1 MKELA
6 VLVFALACPMAL
18 RAQNFTLVSGTVTD
32 PNGVAYYPAQVQAC
46 LTPVTTDPVVNGQHV
61 NPNPGTPYC
70 VSAQTSKAGV
80 FQMSLPANASI
91 TPAGTQYLFTVTTPG
106 SGPPA
111 GTGPQNFTTSA
122 VTISGSTQSVTGSF
136 TGLPALLNSGSGG
149 GTPCTSIASSV
160 QYDNA
165 GAFGCTPW
173 VFTPADSS
181 GVFCEASC
189 ASLTQQTSAYAGFG
203 IFDPANTSVYQNA
216 AFLGKGT
223 SATGGSFLEVDSLV
237 VSQGQGSGEFAQAGN
252 FFSTISGNTGSS
264 GSVGCVVE
272 TGGGP
277 PCAAGLIGI
286 GGDIETDSTSGQD
299 LAGVVGGINMTK
311 AAGKSIRFGAAL
323 IANSPECSG
332 DAPTCASLFQP
343 AETANSIFGLL
354 IHDQG
359 GVSTSE
365 QAAIRIEPQTT
376 PASGSKFSIDAA
388 AGSGVASLADGLQ
401 TSGIKAALAT
411 KSAAYTLTAGD
422 SWVNVT
428 GNTTITVPHA
438 LVGQRWD
445 VFNSG
450 AGTVTLQCDSGTI
463 NGAASITFTA
473 NNGRSVTTDGT
484 NCFAH

>member
-1 MKELA
+1 MLGKALLLLALVLVCSGSAWAQVGGIQAQQTASNPLQLRITDGDVTSTLGTYTFKATNVLLTASATNYVYLDLSTTPPTLA
-6 VLVFALACPMAL
+6 VNTTGFPASNYYAIATVVTNAKQITAMTDSRPSFNSAA
-18 RAQNFTLVSGTVTD
+18 FSG
-32 PNGVAYYPAQVQAC
+32 G
-46 LTPVTTDPVVNGQHV
+46 G
-61 NPNPGTPYC
+61 G
-70 VSAQTSKAGV
+70 G
-80 FQMSLPANASI
+80 
-91 TPAGTQYLFTVTTPG
+91 
-106 SGPPA
+106 
-111 GTGPQNFTTSA
+111 
-122 VTISGSTQSVTGSF
+122 
-136 TGLPALLNSGSGG
+136 GSGG